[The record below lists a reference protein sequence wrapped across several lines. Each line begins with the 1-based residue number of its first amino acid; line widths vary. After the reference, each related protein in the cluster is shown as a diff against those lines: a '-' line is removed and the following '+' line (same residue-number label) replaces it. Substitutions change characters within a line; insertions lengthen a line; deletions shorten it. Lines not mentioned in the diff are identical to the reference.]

1 MHSIF
6 SSRFRA
12 VVHISERIMG
22 YPVKKLAIFGREVR
36 SCGNAIAQLAVL
48 TESYYFP
55 FHDNA
60 GAK

>member
-1 MHSIF
+1 
-6 SSRFRA
+6 
-12 VVHISERIMG
+12 MG